1 MYKQKDYESALAS
14 FKRNSPVEAAKYE
27 SAHSDSIVLAYLV
40 QTQRLPT
47 QTTVQIAIQELVRK
61 GLLFASKENLRTVR
75 ALAQKGLDAAL
86 ANADREPLTKA
97 EMDEFAGL
105 SFADLQR
112 KYWGGDLQ
120 ATDHFSVRYRKAA
133 RQHGFRIPA
142 RPSTQ
147 EEGEAVNLTA
157 EEYRRIPAAT
167 VVARYRR
174 DRAFKIAVDKLV
186 AEGKI

>member
-1 MYKQKDYESALAS
+1 MYKQKGYESAFAG
-14 FKRNSPVEAAKYE
+14 FKKNNAIEVAKYQ
-27 SAHSDSIVLAYLV
+27 SPNSDQVILAYLL

-75 ALAQKGLDAAL
+75 ALAKKDLGEAL
-86 ANADREPLTKA
+86 ANAERDPLTKA
-97 EMDEFAGL
+97 ELDEFAGL

-112 KYWGGDLQ
+112 KYWGDDLQ
-120 ATDHFSVRYRKAA
+120 ATDYFSVRYRMAA

-142 RPSTQ
+142 RPAVQ
-147 EEGEAVNLTA
+147 EEGEVMSLTA

-167 VVARYRR
+167 IVARYRR
-174 DRAFKIAVDKLV
+174 GGSFKISVDKLV